1 MVVNDQNINEALK
14 LVMNF
19 EADMGGTEIKA
30 ALEHISGN
38 LLERELSN
46 RIFIMT
52 DGDVWDVNDCLNLTE
67 QAYKNPRYDAKFYSL
82 GIGNGCSESLVR
94 GIAERGGGECELVK
108 NEEDISDK
116 IIYLLESSMSY
127 CLINLIC
134 ELKNNNDKVVKKII
148 APKILNSTIE
158 FYAMLDDPSLLNNNS
173 IICSFSFKDKTYNF
187 EKEIDIKKAV
197 TSDTLHKIFLAR
209 VIDQKIDATQAIKYQ
224 ILTPETAFY
233 CLIQENNLSDEE
245 LLNKKYHEI
254 ENTPPLDY
262 FQPFG
267 VKTLT
272 GKFIQLNYC
281 ATDTVEYVKA
291 QIQDRE
297 GIPPDQQ
304 RLIFAGKQLED
315 NRTLID
321 YNILN
326 GSCLHLVLRLR
337 GGGPSPINLDIYYN
351 NELKESVKIQIY
363 SEMKKKV
370 EEFIVDKLKQ
380 YKIEKSINELDIYN
394 GENKINDKI
403 SQPLWHIFKARGKLE
418 IYSKMKSNLPKED
431 NIILS
436 QDMNGLWV
444 MDISKLGWFN
454 FTKEKWNEFL
464 NKNNG
469 KIKEIFKKDITEN
482 GIFNLIV
489 ISYIMKIGSEK
500 MRYKLI
506 IKKAIKGLI
515 KKWPEIDEEKVNL
528 FKNEI
533 KI

>member
-394 GENKINDKI
+394 NENKINDKI
-403 SQPLWHIFKARGKLE
+403 SQPLWHVFQGKGKLE
-418 IYSKMKSNLPKED
+418 IYSKMKNNLPKED

-469 KIKEIFKKDITEN
+469 KIKEILKKDITEN
-482 GIFNLIV
+482 AIFNLIV
-489 ISYIMKIGSEK
+489 ISYIMKIGSGK